1 MIAERLPQLLDTLGL
16 ADVQAILDT
25 HLERAAKEQMTY
37 AEFLAQLLECEASAR
52 RERLL
57 QTRTRMAR
65 LPVIKTLDQFD
76 FGFQPSI
83 DQRQIREMQ
92 TLRFLHD
99 HSNAVFLGPPGVG
112 KTHLSIALA
121 VEAIQSGHSA
131 YFTTAYDLVSDL
143 SRAVKEHRFEKRMR
157 VYVRPDLLII
167 DEMGY
172 LPLEGDAATILFQLV
187 TARYERG
194 SILLTSNKSYVEWDT
209 IFGDPGPLTP
219 SLRHHQHT
227 RRQLPTPREEESRI
241 ALGTAETEGR
251 NTTRRN
257 WGFLNRRS
265 GDSSTAVDT
274 YSRHAP

>member
-16 ADVQAILDT
+16 ADVQPILDT

-99 HSNAVFLGPPGVG
+99 RSNVVFLGPPGVG

-143 SRAVKEHRFEKRMR
+143 SRAVKEHRFDKRMR
-157 VYVRPDLLII
+157 VYVRQI
-167 DEMGY
+167 
-172 LPLEGDAATILFQLV
+172 
-187 TARYERG
+187 
-194 SILLTSNKSYVEWDT
+194 
-209 IFGDPGPLTP
+209 
-219 SLRHHQHT
+219 
-227 RRQLPTPREEESRI
+227 
-241 ALGTAETEGR
+241 GR
-251 NTTRRN
+251 
-257 WGFLNRRS
+257 
-265 GDSSTAVDT
+265 AHV
-274 YSRHAP
+274 

>member
-1 MIAERLPQLLDTLGL
+1 MIAERLPQLLHTLGL
-16 ADVQAILDT
+16 ADVQPILDT
-25 HLERAAKEQMTY
+25 HLERVAKEEMTY

-65 LPVIKTLDQFD
+65 LPAIKTLDQFD

-194 SILLTSNKSYVEWDT
+194 SILLTSNKSYVE
-209 IFGDPGPLTP
+209 GTP
-219 SLRHHQHT
+219 SSAIRSSP
-227 RRQLPTPREEESRI
+227 RRSWTAYCITPSPS
-241 ALGTAETEGR
+241 TYAETATG
-251 NTTRRN
+251 
-257 WGFLNRRS
+257 
-265 GDSSTAVDT
+265 
-274 YSRHAP
+274 

>member
-167 DEMGY
+167 D
-172 LPLEGDAATILFQLV
+172 
-187 TARYERG
+187 
-194 SILLTSNKSYVEWDT
+194 
-209 IFGDPGPLTP
+209 
-219 SLRHHQHT
+219 
-227 RRQLPTPREEESRI
+227 
-241 ALGTAETEGR
+241 
-251 NTTRRN
+251 
-257 WGFLNRRS
+257 
-265 GDSSTAVDT
+265 
-274 YSRHAP
+274 

>member
-99 HSNAVFLGPPGVG
+99 HSNAVFLGPPGG
-112 KTHLSIALA
+112 GQDAP
-121 VEAIQSGHSA
+121 
-131 YFTTAYDLVSDL
+131 
-143 SRAVKEHRFEKRMR
+143 EHRPGGR
-157 VYVRPDLLII
+157 
-167 DEMGY
+167 
-172 LPLEGDAATILFQLV
+172 
-187 TARYERG
+187 
-194 SILLTSNKSYVEWDT
+194 
-209 IFGDPGPLTP
+209 GDPVGTLRLLHHRLRPGERPESGGQGAPL
-219 SLRHHQHT
+219 
-227 RRQLPTPREEESRI
+227 REEDAR
-241 ALGTAETEGR
+241 LCETGSAHH
-251 NTTRRN
+251 RRD
-257 WGFLNRRS
+257 GIPAPRR
-265 GDSSTAVDT
+265 
-274 YSRHAP
+274 R

>member
-16 ADVQAILDT
+16 ADVQPILDT

-99 HSNAVFLGPPGVG
+99 RSNVVFLGPPGVG

-143 SRAVKEHRFEKRMR
+143 SRAVKEHRFDKRMR

-187 TARYERG
+187 TGPRLEAPGCVRGGKASARVVHCHHGSQTHGPRG
-194 SILLTSNKSYVEWDT
+194 LRREIP
-209 IFGDPGPLTP
+209 PG
-219 SLRHHQHT
+219 
-227 RRQLPTPREEESRI
+227 
-241 ALGTAETEGR
+241 LGTEV
-251 NTTRRN
+251 
-257 WGFLNRRS
+257 
-265 GDSSTAVDT
+265 STVD
-274 YSRHAP
+274 